1 MMNVKRRME
10 MRQKGGGR
18 SRVCQKHR
26 EFRDGKGLVWIYWLV
41 GRSLVTSVGFSRIMG
56 TTLKGDW
63 GWGCGDS
70 MGVKFF

>member
-41 GRSLVTSVGFSRIMG
+41 GRSSVTSVGFSRIMG
-56 TTLKGDW
+56 TTLKGAGGGDVATAW
-63 GWGCGDS
+63 G
-70 MGVKFF
+70 